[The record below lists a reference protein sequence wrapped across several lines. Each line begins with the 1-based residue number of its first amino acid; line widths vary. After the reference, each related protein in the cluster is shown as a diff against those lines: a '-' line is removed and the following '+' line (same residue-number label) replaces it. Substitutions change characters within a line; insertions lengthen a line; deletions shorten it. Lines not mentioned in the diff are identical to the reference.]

1 MSDANKQ
8 LIRLFL
14 QRINAGDLAVV
25 DEFVADDFVE
35 HEEIP
40 GLPATKAGVRQ
51 MFEMFQAAFA
61 DAQFEADDVIADGDV
76 VSVRARLTG
85 THRADFMGLPASGNA
100 INVGIADYFRVNNGI
115 LVEHWGVMDTGAL
128 MQQLAG
134 R

>member
-14 QRINAGDLAVV
+14 QRVNAGDLAVV
-25 DEFVADDFVE
+25 DELLSDDFIE

-40 GLPATKAGVRQ
+40 GLPANKAGVRQ

-61 DAQFEADDVIADGDV
+61 GAQFEVDDVIADGDT

-85 THRADFMGLPASGNA
+85 THHADFMGVPASGNK
-100 INVGIADYFRVNNGI
+100 ISVGIADYFRIDDGVM
-115 LVEHWGVMDTGAL
+115 VEHWGVMDTGAL

-134 R
+134 N

>member
-8 LIRLFL
+8 LIRVFL

-25 DEFVADDFVE
+25 DELVADDFVE

>member
-8 LIRLFL
+8 LIRRFL
-14 QRINAGDLAVV
+14 QRVNAGDLAVV
-25 DEFVADDFVE
+25 DELVSDDFIE

-61 DAQFEADDVIADGDV
+61 DAQFEADDVIADGDT

-85 THRADFMGLPASGNA
+85 THRADFMGVPASGHS
-100 INVGIADYFRVNNGI
+100 ISVGIADYFRIDDGV

-134 R
+134 H